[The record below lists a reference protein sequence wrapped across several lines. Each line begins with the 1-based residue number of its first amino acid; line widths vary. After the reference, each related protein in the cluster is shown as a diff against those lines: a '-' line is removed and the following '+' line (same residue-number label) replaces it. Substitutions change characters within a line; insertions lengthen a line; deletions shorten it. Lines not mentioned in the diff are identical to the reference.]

1 MRILKIKTP
10 TELTASVEKDI
21 QDGVNMVGVFAEW
34 CHNCRD
40 MQPEWESFTNSMR
53 NEKLNGKIITIY
65 EPAFKQSKCKTCF
78 SGIMG
83 YPTIMIL
90 KNGIP
95 SGEFKNMPREAQYF
109 RQYAKDNIPEL
120 KTKNF
125 RREQVETKIIEKK
138 IKRVHKKKANKKENK
153 KAKKKVKK
161 EIERIKK
168 EINKKKKKKRRTQKK
183 KGGRRKMRKSYRM
196 RKTRK
201 KKKN

>member
-10 TELTASVEKDI
+10 TELTTSVEKDI

-125 RREQVETKIIEKK
+125 RREQVETKIIAKK
-138 IKRVHKKKANKKENK
+138 IKRVHKKKENK

-168 EINKKKKKKRRTQKK
+168 ERNKKKKKKRRTQKK
-183 KGGRRKMRKSYRM
+183 KGGMRKMRKSYRM

>member
-10 TELTASVEKDI
+10 TELTPSVEKDI
-21 QDGVNMVGVFAEW
+21 KDGVNMVGVFAEW

-95 SGEFKNMPREAQYF
+95 IGEFKNMPREAQYF

-120 KTKNF
+120 KTKIF
-125 RREQVETKIIEKK
+125 RREQVETKKIEKIANK
-138 IKRVHKKKANKKENK
+138 IKRVNKK
-153 KAKKKVKK
+153 KAKKKVEK
-161 EIERIKK
+161 EINRIKK
-168 EINKKKKKKRRTQKK
+168 ERNKNKKKKRRTQKK
-183 KGGRRKMRKSYRM
+183 KGGMRKMRKSYRM

-201 KKKN
+201 KKKIRKF

>member
-10 TELTASVEKDI
+10 TELTPSVEKDI

-40 MQPEWESFTNSMR
+40 MQPAWESFTNSMR

-65 EPAFKQSKCKTCF
+65 EPTFKQSKCKTCF

-95 SGEFKNMPREAQYF
+95 SEEYKGPREAQYF

-125 RREQVETKIIEKK
+125 RRVQIETKK
-138 IKRVHKKKANKKENK
+138 IKKI
-153 KAKKKVKK
+153 AKKHKA
-161 EIERIKK
+161 
-168 EINKKKKKKRRTQKK
+168 
-183 KGGRRKMRKSYRM
+183 G
-196 RKTRK
+196 
-201 KKKN
+201 